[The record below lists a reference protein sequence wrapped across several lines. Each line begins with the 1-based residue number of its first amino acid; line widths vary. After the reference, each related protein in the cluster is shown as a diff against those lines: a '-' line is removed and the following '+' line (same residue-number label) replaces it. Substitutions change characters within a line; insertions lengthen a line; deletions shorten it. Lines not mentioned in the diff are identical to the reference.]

1 MGASVIIE
9 VAIAASHSSYFLNFS
24 SGRPDLP
31 AFPTRRSSDLQVASA
46 VAPNTA
52 WKPKLGVGGRP
63 AVPAEAI
70 RPIPG
75 YSLNI
80 RSEER
85 RVGKAM
91 VFIVGDKDVEGDVNK
106 HAAGV
111 AQNSAGGW
119 TTVAAESIASI
130 H

>member
-75 YSLNI
+75 YGLNNSCG
-80 RSEER
+80 RL
-85 RVGKAM
+85 
-91 VFIVGDKDVEGDVNK
+91 VFSDALTVIFGDKDVDGAVNK

-111 AQNSAGGW
+111 AQSSAGGW
-119 TTVAAESIASI
+119 TTVAAVP
-130 H
+130 